1 MVTSLA
7 QKDQILSLL
16 QDPYANYVVQRA
28 LQVSDAAVLFLLP
41 PSSFLLPPSS
51 FLLPPPSF
59 PIPPPAL
66 FHALKRLA
74 SGSTDAQTVMNE

>member
-28 LQVSDAAVLFLLP
+28 LQVSSSLVLHPLLLLFP
-41 PSSFLLPPSS
+41 SLLLLSSFSP
-51 FLLPPPSF
+51 LPPPPLPSF
-59 PIPPPAL
+59 ALPPP
-66 FHALKRLA
+66 H
-74 SGSTDAQTVMNE
+74 